1 MDESIPPPSA
11 RLPFRGESR
20 EVDPGDCFIWLRQGW
35 AIFVG
40 NLGVWIGSTAVLMVL
55 LFAANLVPVFGQI
68 AVTLLLPV
76 FAAGIICMCHHQ
88 QKGGQAEIADLFA
101 GFQHNSGSLIIVGV
115 IFAAGIFG
123 LAAIAFKVISGDAIG
138 SVITGRLAGFGIAL
152 SAVMLASIAVFIL
165 TIPVIMATWFAP
177 LLIFLHDMRPLAAMR
192 ASFAAGARNWLTM
205 TVFGLILIVALF
217 IAMAPLL
224 LGVAMMITV
233 LSGATYASYQDIV
246 ATTPLLLVMLLLIP
260 VFSGAAYA
268 SYRDIFVEV

>member
-1 MDESIPPPSA
+1 MRE
-11 RLPFRGESR
+11 PFRGNCR
-20 EVDPGDCFIWLRQGW
+20 EVDPGDCLTWLRQGW

-68 AVTLLLPV
+68 AVSLLLPV
-76 FAAGIICMCHHQ
+76 FAGGIVCMCHHQ
-88 QKGGQAEIADLFA
+88 QEGGQAEIADLFA
-101 GFQHNSGSLIIVGV
+101 GFRHNSGSLVIVGV
-115 IFAAGIFG
+115 IFATGIFG
-123 LAAIAFKVISGDAIG
+123 LAVIAFKIISGGAVG

-177 LLIFLHDMRPLAAMR
+177 LLIFLHDMEPLPAMK
-192 ASFAAGARNWLTM
+192 ASFAAGARNWMTM
-205 TVFGLILIVALF
+205 AVFGVMLVIALF

-224 LGVAMMITV
+224 LGMAMLITV
-233 LSGATYASYQDIV
+233 LSGATYASYQDII
-246 ATTPLLLVMLLLIP
+246 ATTPLLLGMLLLIP

>member
-1 MDESIPPPSA
+1 MERSA
-11 RLPFRGESR
+11 QIQVVRPAFTGASR
-20 EVDPGDCFIWLRQGW
+20 EVDPGSCFVWLREGW

-76 FAAGIICMCHHQ
+76 FAAGIVCMCNHQ

-101 GFQHNSGSLIIVGV
+101 GFQHNSGSLVIVGV
-115 IFAAGIFG
+115 IFATGIFG
-123 LAAIAFKVISGDAIG
+123 LAAIAFKVISGGAIG

-165 TIPVIMATWFAP
+165 SIPVIMATWFAP
-177 LLIFLHDMRPLAAMR
+177 LLVFLHDMEPLPAMK

-205 TVFGLILIVALF
+205 AVFGVMLVIALF

-224 LGVAMMITV
+224 LGMAMLITV
-233 LSGATYASYQDIV
+233 LSGATYASYQDII
-246 ATTPLLLVMLLLIP
+246 ATAPLLLGMLLLIP

-268 SYRDIFVEV
+268 SYREIFLEV

>member
-1 MDESIPPPSA
+1 MERTAQIQVVPRA
-11 RLPFRGESR
+11 FTGATR
-20 EVDPGDCFIWLRQGW
+20 EVDPGDCFVWLREGW

-76 FAAGIICMCHHQ
+76 FAAGIVCMCNHQ
-88 QKGGQAEIADLFA
+88 QNGGQAEIADLFA
-101 GFQHNSGSLIIVGV
+101 GFQHNSGRLIVVGV
-115 IFAAGIFG
+115 IFATGIFG
-123 LAAIAFKVISGDAIG
+123 LAAIAFKVLSGGAIA

-165 TIPVIMATWFAP
+165 SIPVIMATWFAP
-177 LLIFLHDMRPLAAMR
+177 LLIFMHDMEPLAAMK
-192 ASFAAGARNWLTM
+192 ASFKAGVRNWLTM
-205 TVFGLILIVALF
+205 AVFGVMLVVALF

-224 LGVAMMITV
+224 LGMAMLITV
-233 LSGATYASYQDIV
+233 LSGATYASYQDII
-246 ATTPLLLVMLLLIP
+246 ATAPLLLGMLLLIP

>member
-1 MDESIPPPSA
+1 MDQSTTLPALRE
-11 RLPFRGESR
+11 PFRGNCR
-20 EVDPGDCFIWLRQGW
+20 EVDPGDCFTWLRQGW

-55 LFAANLVPVFGQI
+55 LFAANVVPVFGQI

-76 FAAGIICMCHHQ
+76 FAGGIVCMCHHQ
-88 QKGGQAEIADLFA
+88 QEGGQAEIADLFA
-101 GFQHNSGSLIIVGV
+101 GFRHNSGSLVIVGV
-115 IFAAGIFG
+115 IFATGIFG
-123 LAAIAFKVISGDAIG
+123 LAVIAFKIISGGAVG

-177 LLIFLHDMRPLAAMR
+177 LLIFLHDMAPLPAMR
-192 ASFAAGARNWLTM
+192 ASFLAGARNWKTM
-205 TVFGLILIVALF
+205 AVFGVMLVVALF

-224 LGVAMMITV
+224 LGMAMLITV
-233 LSGATYASYQDIV
+233 LSGATYASCQDII
-246 ATTPLLLVMLLLIP
+246 ATTPLLLGMLLLIP

-268 SYRDIFVEV
+268 SYRDIFEEV